1 MILKTFWIRNFKNI
15 KDQTL
20 TFADGNYTTLVG
32 LNGSGKSNWI
42 EAVANVFSHLYNDR
56 KFEFDFSILY
66 ELGGETYEIH
76 KLDKDVEIPDNI
88 VIPDRVIACYSGED
102 TRLWT
107 MSFSHAYDK
116 FLDDL
121 LKGESNEPEM
131 LYLNKSSWGIA
142 LVTLLC
148 SEDDDIKHF
157 ISQIFEIDGDIDL
170 QRFKLRIK
178 LNDKNIENFKDTR
191 VKSLLLDPFFE
202 QEEYDMKVFSTWD
215 IDDTGD
221 NKKKCQSLYFML
233 YSALMPDAVGSTKA
247 KKAIDAISISYD
259 GMDAA
264 SLSEGNKKQI
274 LIELATKILGT
285 TNTLYLFDEPD
296 AHSHISAKGDICK
309 LIENAE
315 GYSLI
320 STHSPSFIAKMK
332 PECIRPIYCGEP
344 NNQAA
349 DLLKMVS
356 EISSGEISYIDGALI
371 TSKRKILVVE
381 GVYDLNYIN
390 RAKFKLSPGYDK
402 LSTDVFSISVNG
414 AQATKDFYGKVVRPL
429 LTNLDRVIFLFDN
442 DDAGRKSKDKLEEK
456 TTKDG
461 ANDKVKLLVY
471 TNDYSKEPQHDFY
484 VEDYFPEESWKGYNE
499 LESKIR
505 AHDYYSY
512 KKAKNVADSIK
523 SAIEKH
529 YKEFEKKEYWEG
541 FRPLL
546 DELMKQF
553 GFKK

>member
-1 MILKTFWIRNFKNI
+1 MKLKSFYLRNFKNI
-15 KDQTL
+15 QLKTL
-20 TFADGNYTTLVG
+20 EFADGNYTTLVG

-42 EAVANVFSHLYNDR
+42 EAVANVFSHLYGDK
-56 KFEFDFSILY
+56 KFEFDFSLLY
-66 ELGGETYEIH
+66 ELDGETYEIH
-76 KLDKDVEIPDNI
+76 KLDEDVEVPSD
-88 VIPDRVIACYSGED
+88 VVFPDRVIACYSGED

-107 MSFSHAYDK
+107 MSFAHAYDK
-116 FLDDL
+116 FFDDL
-121 LKGESNEPEM
+121 LKGGNYEPEM
-131 LYLNKSSWGIA
+131 LYLNKSSWDIA

-148 SEDDDIKHF
+148 SEDIEVKNF
-157 ISQIFEIDGDIDL
+157 ISLIFGVDGNMDL
-170 QRFKLRIK
+170 RKFKVKIK
-178 LNDKNIENFKDTR
+178 LNNKNIETFKDTR
-191 VKSLLLDPFFE
+191 VKNLLLDPFLE
-202 QEEYDMKVFSTWD
+202 REEYDMTAFSTWD
-215 IDDTGD
+215 IDDTGN

-233 YSALMPDAVGSTKA
+233 YSALMPDALGSTRA
-247 KKAIDAISISYD
+247 KKAIETISISYD

-285 TNTLYLFDEPD
+285 TNTLYLYDEPD

-332 PECIRPIYCGEP
+332 PECIRPISNGEP
-344 NNQAA
+344 NNKAA
-349 DLLKMVS
+349 DLLKIVS

-390 RAKFKLSPGYDK
+390 RAKFKLSSDYDK

-442 DDAGRKSKDKLEEK
+442 DDAGRKNKDKLEEK
-456 TTKDG
+456 ITKDG

-484 VEDYFPEESWKGYNE
+484 IEDYFPIDSWKGYNN
-499 LESKIR
+499 LESKIK
-505 AHDYYSY
+505 AHEYYNF
-512 KKAKNVADSIK
+512 KKAKDVAGSIK
-523 SAIEKH
+523 GAIESH
-529 YKEFEKKEYWEG
+529 YKEFEKQEYWEN

-546 DELMKQF
+546 DELKKQF
-553 GFKK
+553 GF